1 MGVRYGPITGPQV
14 TNVYVGAISPGSGT
28 LWQPNSLT
36 EIASLNLGSSAL
48 GYRIPVGVLG
58 SNDSTRTVPGQLDS
72 LPWTN
77 INCISIVFDQDVIVS
92 INSLTIVGL
101 LETYTIYNFSYG
113 LVNGLYT
120 ASWFFSQSNPPFSRD
135 KIRITL
141 SGSGVKAVNNNNLYD
156 LFLAG
161 NIVNAQRMLCGD
173 PSNSAGT
180 TLPNRSANGTN
191 FSLILN
197 ILPGDID
204 NNGTVVATAGIGDR
218 AIITAKIGTAP
229 PGGSYSIYADLNLN
243 AAITNQDGSLLNTF
257 NNTVAASGII

>member
-1 MGVRYGPITGPQV
+1 MSTIYGTPPGPQV

-28 LWQPNSLT
+28 LWQPNSLA
-36 EIASLNLGSSAL
+36 EIASLNLGSSTL

-77 INCISIVFDQDVIVS
+77 INCISLSFNEDVNVS
-92 INSLTIVGL
+92 INNLTISGL
-101 LETYTIYNFSYG
+101 LKTYSIYNFSYG
-113 LVNGLYT
+113 LVNNAYT
-120 ASWFFSQSNPPFSRD
+120 ASWFFAQSGTFSRD

-141 SGSGVKAVNNNNLYD
+141 SSASVKSKVTNC
-156 LFLAG
+156 FLAG
-161 NIVNAQRMLCGD
+161 AIVNAQRILCGD
-173 PSNSAGT
+173 PVTSAGT

-204 NNGTVVATAGIGDR
+204 NDGAVVGTIGAGDR
-218 AIITAKIGTAP
+218 AIIAAKLSTAP

-243 AAITNQDGSLLNTF
+243 AVITNQDNSILTSLA
-257 NNTVAASGII
+257 NTVAASGLI